1 MRRALADVIG
11 RRAPE
16 VKPGA
21 RILLM
26 QAIVL
31 SCDRYQRLAEHMTAA
46 YARLWPDHPFEFRV
60 AVQQAPAFAPH
71 RVTHRICPA
80 PIKATVLTLIEDLP
94 DEEWVYWCIDDKYPV
109 QLDLPAARA
118 AADWIER
125 GAAGVDGVL
134 FCRCRDLLRRRFLT
148 GERTRDPAGNVYLE
162 RAGYQQIWLHQ
173 FLRVKVLRALF
184 GGFPDHIPQAKMMD
198 DLKDAAR
205 KPREHRLFVSRENR
219 AILGESTSR
228 GILTRNCAESMRAA
242 GVEFPGWFTG
252 ETAEAR
258 TMGRLPNPRWWQ
270 RLLPGR

>member
-1 MRRALADVIG
+1 MLWMHAAEVKRRAAI
-11 RRAPE
+11 PF
-16 VKPGA
+16 
-21 RILLM
+21 M

-31 SCDRYQRLAEHMTAA
+31 SCDRYRRLAEHMAAA

-60 AVQQAPAFAPH
+60 AVQERPQLTQE
-71 RVTHRICPA
+71 RVIYRICPP
-80 PIKATVLTLIEDLP
+80 PIKATVLALIEDLP

-109 QLDLPAARA
+109 QLDLPGARA
-118 AADWIER
+118 AAGWVEQ

-148 GERTRDPAGNVYLE
+148 GERARDRAGNVYLE

-173 FLRVKVLRALF
+173 FLRVKVLRGLF

-219 AILGESTSR
+219 AVFGESTSR

-242 GVEFPGWFTG
+242 GVEFPAWFTG

-258 TMGRLPNPRWWQ
+258 TMGRLANPPWWR